1 MTAAAATLILA
12 DEAER
17 QGATPD
23 DSAGIVRA
31 LVLAHGLE
39 FCAWFCVC
47 CELADRAARREG
59 FDNQGHRAI
68 MRALQNT
75 GRLKADA

>member
-1 MTAAAATLILA
+1 MTAKEATVILA

-23 DSAGIVRA
+23 DAAGIVRA

-59 FDNQGHRAI
+59 YADQIDRACVLTFGKHA
-68 MRALQNT
+68 R
-75 GRLKADA
+75 R